1 MRKISILTM
10 ILTAVLT
17 VVGCNK
23 TFEMD
28 LPLAVSSRVID
39 LTKDAGTTHIMIFAD
54 GDWTAKFTETTEWAS
69 LDRLNGNGNS
79 EVVLSFSANY
89 GLSRRLAIALAKSEL
104 RDTIFVNQE
113 GMLSEPSLV
122 WPCDSVGLCKNA
134 GNATLKMKT
143 NLYYSL
149 QNIETAVEYKGEAK
163 DWLSDVTF
171 DGRLMKFAFT
181 ENSSAE
187 RRRANI
193 SVKVAVPGNSSTED
207 KTETFNVVVSQSS
220 DEPELEIAEVE
231 TLAGMKAQVAVE
243 TPVNSVW
250 AYADNLKFTVDYTPE
265 VAPEEGWITNL
276 ALTPTALTFDID
288 DNMSGDDRS
297 AVIKVFF
304 NGELIAEKTVNQ
316 DVYPVIVDFA
326 KLRTYPLGEEL
337 TAREFIDGYVV
348 SDNTSANVCL
358 NPQTKQFK
366 FDLNESKRTMM
377 FESLDG
383 KYGFAIKYKKL
394 AQNTFPCYSK
404 VRISLKGLTLSKNND
419 PEYYTI
425 TGMTED
431 HVASVEEPNPD
442 AVPMK
447 RKNVSELTDA
457 DIYTLVSLK
466 DMEVVFKDGSYTN
479 CTEGYSIL
487 SDFNTA
493 GGKSPR
499 WDVAPLLLTDKYG
512 QTISM
517 LMNSMVPWRRDGEGV
532 AQGSGDFKGIIVA
545 ETLIRYGDRGRYQI
559 RPMVKNDIALTEEP
573 FSKTIVEWN
582 WNDAK
587 QDLIPEI
594 GEGNISGVSVKLGAD
609 YNALIYANDPASQTK
624 PAANNVGGK
633 GVVNNQCGDLYSLT
647 EWKVGASFD
656 VDFSTKG
663 ISGTNLQIGFVWGKG
678 KGENTNIEVPSHW
691 KLLYSV
697 DDGDTFKEFVPMVKN
712 RPIVWWSNT
721 PVDVTPGYTD
731 HMFQLPQECFGKEK
745 VIVRFQVADNVCD
758 IDPKSNSTNWAT
770 ALSTEQGTF
779 TTSKNPIRFGSLTV
793 RYN

>member
-1 MRKISILTM
+1 M

-149 QNIETAVEYKGEAK
+149 QNIETAVEYKGEAT

-220 DEPELEIAEVE
+220 DEPALEIAAVE
-231 TLAGMKAQVAVE
+231 TLAGMKAQAVVE

-394 AQNTFPCYSK
+394 AQNTLPRYSK

-479 CTEGYSIL
+479 CTDGYSIL

-517 LMNSMVPWRRDGEGV
+517 LTNSMVPWRRDGEGV

-559 RPMVKNDIALTEEP
+559 RPMVKNDIALTDAP

-587 QDLIPEI
+587 EDLIPEI
-594 GEGNISGVSVKLGAD
+594 GEGNISGVSVKLSSD
-609 YNALIYANDPASQTK
+609 YNALICANDPASRTK

-656 VDFSTKG
+656 VDFSTNG
-663 ISGTNLQIGFVWGKG
+663 ISGSNLQIGFVWGKG
-678 KGENTNIEVPSHW
+678 KGGNTNIEVPSHW

-712 RPIVWWSNT
+712 RPIVWWNNT

>member
-1 MRKISILTM
+1 M

-104 RDTIFVNQE
+104 KDTIFVNQA

-207 KTETFNVVVSQSS
+207 KTETFNVTVSQSS
-220 DEPELEIAEVE
+220 DEPVLEIAEVE
-231 TLAGMKAQVAVE
+231 TLAGMKAQAAVE

-276 ALTPTALTFDID
+276 VLTPTALTFDID

-297 AVIKVFF
+297 AVVKVFF
-304 NGELIAEKTVNQ
+304 NDVLIAEKTFNQ

-326 KLRTYPLGEEL
+326 KLRTYPLDEEL

-358 NPQTKQFK
+358 NPQKSQFK

-394 AQNTFPCYSK
+394 AQNTLPRYSK

-479 CTEGYSIL
+479 CTDGYSIL

-517 LMNSMVPWRRDGEGV
+517 LTNSMVPWRRDGEGV

-594 GEGNISGVSVKLGAD
+594 GEGNISGVSVKLGQD

-624 PAANNVGGK
+624 PAANNIGGK

-678 KGENTNIEVPSHW
+678 KGGNTNIEVPSHW

-731 HMFQLPQECFGKEK
+731 HMFQLPQECFGKDK

>member
-1 MRKISILTM
+1 M

-104 RDTIFVNQE
+104 KDTIFVNQA

-207 KTETFNVVVSQSS
+207 KTETFNVTVSQNS

-231 TLAGMKAQVAVE
+231 TLAGMKAQAAVE

-297 AVIKVFF
+297 AVVKVFF
-304 NGELIAEKTVNQ
+304 NDELIAEKTFNQ

-326 KLRTYPLGEEL
+326 KLRTYPLDEEL

-358 NPQTKQFK
+358 NPQKSQFK

-394 AQNTFPCYSK
+394 AQNTLPRYSK

-479 CTEGYSIL
+479 CTDGYSIL

-517 LMNSMVPWRRDGEGV
+517 LTNSMVPWRRDGEGV

-594 GEGNISGVSVKLGAD
+594 GEGNISGVSVKLGQD

-678 KGENTNIEVPSHW
+678 KGGNTNIEVPSHW

-731 HMFQLPQECFGKEK
+731 HMFQLPQECFGKDK

-770 ALSTEQGTF
+770 ALSAEQGTF

>member
-1 MRKISILTM
+1 ML
-10 ILTAVLT
+10 LTAVLT

-104 RDTIFVNQE
+104 KDTIFVNQA

-134 GNATLKMKT
+134 GKATLKMKT

-207 KTETFNVVVSQSS
+207 KTETFNVTVSQSS

-231 TLAGMKAQVAVE
+231 TLAGMKAQAAVE

-297 AVIKVFF
+297 AVVKVFF
-304 NGELIAEKTVNQ
+304 NDELIAEKTFNQ

-326 KLRTYPLGEEL
+326 KLRTYPLDEEL

-358 NPQTKQFK
+358 NPQKSQFK

-377 FESLDG
+377 LESLDG

-394 AQNTFPCYSK
+394 AQNTLPRYSK
-404 VRISLKGLTLSKNND
+404 VRISLKGLKLSKNND
-419 PEYYTI
+419 PEFYTI

-447 RKNVSELTDA
+447 RKRVSELTDA

-479 CTEGYSIL
+479 CTDGYSIL

-517 LMNSMVPWRRDGEGV
+517 LTNSMVPWRRDGEGV

-594 GEGNISGVSVKLGAD
+594 GEGNISGVSVKLGSD

-624 PAANNVGGK
+624 PAANNIGGK

-678 KGENTNIEVPSHW
+678 KGGNTNIEVPSHW

-770 ALSTEQGTF
+770 ALSTEKGTF

>member
-134 GNATLKMKT
+134 GKATLKMKT

-207 KTETFNVVVSQSS
+207 KTETFNVTVSQSS
-220 DEPELEIAEVE
+220 DEPALEIAEVE
-231 TLAGMKAQVAVE
+231 TLAGMKAQAVVE

-394 AQNTFPCYSK
+394 AQNTLPRYSK

-479 CTEGYSIL
+479 CTDGYSIL

-517 LMNSMVPWRRDGEGV
+517 LTNSMVPWRRDGEGV

-559 RPMVKNDIALTEEP
+559 RPMVKNDIALTDAP

-587 QDLIPEI
+587 DDLIPEI
-594 GEGNISGVSVKLGAD
+594 GEGNISGVSVKLSSD
-609 YNALIYANDPASQTK
+609 YNALICANDPASQTK
-624 PAANNVGGK
+624 PAANNIGGK

-663 ISGTNLQIGFVWGKG
+663 ISGSNLQIGFVWGKG
-678 KGENTNIEVPSHW
+678 KGGNTNIEVPSHW

-712 RPIVWWSNT
+712 RPIVWWNNT

>member
-1 MRKISILTM
+1 M

-104 RDTIFVNQE
+104 KDTIFVNQA

-207 KTETFNVVVSQSS
+207 KTETFNVTVSQSS
-220 DEPELEIAEVE
+220 DEPVLEIAEVE
-231 TLAGMKAQVAVE
+231 TFAGMKAQAAVE

-297 AVIKVFF
+297 AVVKVFF
-304 NGELIAEKTVNQ
+304 NDELIAEKTFNQ
-316 DVYPVIVDFA
+316 NVYPVIVDFA
-326 KLRTYPLGEEL
+326 KLRTYPLDEEL

-394 AQNTFPCYSK
+394 AQNTLPRYSK
-404 VRISLKGLTLSKNND
+404 VRISLKGLKLSKNND
-419 PEYYTI
+419 PEFYTI

-447 RKNVSELTDA
+447 RKSVSELTDA

-479 CTEGYSIL
+479 CTDGYSIL

-517 LMNSMVPWRRDGEGV
+517 LNGSVEKRWRR
-532 AQGSGDFKGIIVA
+532 
-545 ETLIRYGDRGRYQI
+545 
-559 RPMVKNDIALTEEP
+559 
-573 FSKTIVEWN
+573 
-582 WNDAK
+582 
-587 QDLIPEI
+587 
-594 GEGNISGVSVKLGAD
+594 
-609 YNALIYANDPASQTK
+609 
-624 PAANNVGGK
+624 
-633 GVVNNQCGDLYSLT
+633 CGP
-647 EWKVGASFD
+647 
-656 VDFSTKG
+656 
-663 ISGTNLQIGFVWGKG
+663 GF
-678 KGENTNIEVPSHW
+678 
-691 KLLYSV
+691 
-697 DDGDTFKEFVPMVKN
+697 
-712 RPIVWWSNT
+712 R
-721 PVDVTPGYTD
+721 
-731 HMFQLPQECFGKEK
+731 
-745 VIVRFQVADNVCD
+745 
-758 IDPKSNSTNWAT
+758 
-770 ALSTEQGTF
+770 
-779 TTSKNPIRFGSLTV
+779 
-793 RYN
+793 

>member
-104 RDTIFVNQE
+104 KDTIFVNQE
-113 GMLSEPSLV
+113 GLLSEPSLV

-207 KTETFNVVVSQSS
+207 KTETFNVTVSQSS
-220 DEPELEIAEVE
+220 DEPALEIAEVE
-231 TLAGMKAQVAVE
+231 TLAGMKAQAVVE

-326 KLRTYPLGEEL
+326 KLRTYPLDEEL

-394 AQNTFPCYSK
+394 AQNTLPRYSK

-479 CTEGYSIL
+479 CTDGYSIL

-517 LMNSMVPWRRDGEGV
+517 LTNSMVPWRRDGEGV

-559 RPMVKNDIALTEEP
+559 RPMVKSDISLTDAP

-587 QDLIPEI
+587 DDLIPEI
-594 GEGNISGVSVKLGAD
+594 GEGNISGVSVKLGQD

-624 PAANNVGGK
+624 PAANNIGGK

-663 ISGTNLQIGFVWGKG
+663 ISGSNLQIGFVWGKG
-678 KGENTNIEVPSHW
+678 KGGNTNIEVPSHW

-712 RPIVWWSNT
+712 RPIVWWTNT

>member
-1 MRKISILTM
+1 M

-104 RDTIFVNQE
+104 KDTIFVNQA

-207 KTETFNVVVSQSS
+207 KTETFNVTVSQSS
-220 DEPELEIAEVE
+220 DEPVLEIAEVE
-231 TLAGMKAQVAVE
+231 TLAGMKAQAAVE

-297 AVIKVFF
+297 AVVKVFF
-304 NGELIAEKTVNQ
+304 NDVLIAEKTFNQ

-326 KLRTYPLGEEL
+326 KLRTYPLDEEL

-358 NPQTKQFK
+358 NPQKSQFK

-377 FESLDG
+377 LESLDG

-394 AQNTFPCYSK
+394 AQNTLPRYSK
-404 VRISLKGLTLSKNND
+404 VRISLKGLKLSKNND
-419 PEYYTI
+419 PEFYTI

-479 CTEGYSIL
+479 CTDGYSIL

-517 LMNSMVPWRRDGEGV
+517 LTNSMVPWRRNGEGV

-594 GEGNISGVSVKLGAD
+594 GEGNISGVSVKLGQD
-609 YNALIYANDPASQTK
+609 YNALIYANDPTSQTK

-678 KGENTNIEVPSHW
+678 KGGNTNIEVPSHW

-731 HMFQLPQECFGKEK
+731 HMFQLPQECFGKDK

-770 ALSTEQGTF
+770 ALSTEQGMF

>member
-104 RDTIFVNQE
+104 KDTIFVNQA

-207 KTETFNVVVSQSS
+207 KTETFNVTVSQSS
-220 DEPELEIAEVE
+220 DEPVLEIAEVE
-231 TLAGMKAQVAVE
+231 TLAGMKAQAAVE

-297 AVIKVFF
+297 AVVKVFF
-304 NGELIAEKTVNQ
+304 NDVLIAEKTFNQ

-326 KLRTYPLGEEL
+326 KLRTYPLDEEL

-358 NPQTKQFK
+358 NPQKSQFK

-377 FESLDG
+377 LESLDG

-394 AQNTFPCYSK
+394 AQNTLPRYSK

-479 CTEGYSIL
+479 CTDGYSIL

-517 LMNSMVPWRRDGEGV
+517 LTNSMVPWRRDGEGV

-678 KGENTNIEVPSHW
+678 KGGNTNIEVPSHW

-731 HMFQLPQECFGKEK
+731 HMFQLPQECFGKDK

>member
-104 RDTIFVNQE
+104 KDTIFVNQA

-207 KTETFNVVVSQSS
+207 KTETFNVTVSQSS

-231 TLAGMKAQVAVE
+231 TFAGMKAQAAVE

-297 AVIKVFF
+297 AVVKVFF
-304 NGELIAEKTVNQ
+304 NDELIAEKTFNQ

-326 KLRTYPLGEEL
+326 KLRTYPLDEEL

-358 NPQTKQFK
+358 NPQKSQFK

-377 FESLDG
+377 LESLDG

-394 AQNTFPCYSK
+394 AQNTLPRYSK
-404 VRISLKGLTLSKNND
+404 VRISLKGLKLSKNND
-419 PEYYTI
+419 PEFYTI

-431 HVASVEEPNPD
+431 HVASVEEPNHD

-479 CTEGYSIL
+479 CTDGYSIL

-493 GGKSPR
+493 GGKTPR

-517 LMNSMVPWRRDGEGV
+517 LTNSMVPWRRDGEGV

-594 GEGNISGVSVKLGAD
+594 GEGNISGVSVKLGQD

-624 PAANNVGGK
+624 PAANKVGGK

-678 KGENTNIEVPSHW
+678 KGANTNIEVPSHW

-712 RPIVWWSNT
+712 RPIVWWNNT

>member
-104 RDTIFVNQE
+104 KDTIFVNQA

-149 QNIETAVEYKGEAK
+149 QNIETAVEYRGEAK

-207 KTETFNVVVSQSS
+207 KTETFNVTVSQSS

-231 TLAGMKAQVAVE
+231 TLAGMKAQAAVE

-326 KLRTYPLGEEL
+326 KLRTYPLDEEL

-358 NPQTKQFK
+358 NPQKSQFK

-377 FESLDG
+377 LESLDG

-394 AQNTFPCYSK
+394 AQNTLPRYSK

-431 HVASVEEPNPD
+431 HVAAVEEPNPD

-479 CTEGYSIL
+479 CTDGYSIL

-512 QTISM
+512 KTISM
-517 LMNSMVPWRRDGEGV
+517 LTNSMVPWRRDGEGV

-633 GVVNNQCGDLYSLT
+633 GVVNNQCGDFYSLT

-678 KGENTNIEVPSHW
+678 KGGNTNIEVPSHW

-731 HMFQLPQECFGKEK
+731 HMFQLPQECFGKDK

>member
-104 RDTIFVNQE
+104 KDTIFVNQA

-207 KTETFNVVVSQSS
+207 KTETFNVTVSQSS
-220 DEPELEIAEVE
+220 DEPVLEIAEVE
-231 TLAGMKAQVAVE
+231 TFAGMKAQAAVE

-297 AVIKVFF
+297 AVVKVFF
-304 NGELIAEKTVNQ
+304 NDELIAEKTFNQ

-326 KLRTYPLGEEL
+326 KLRTYPLDEEL

-394 AQNTFPCYSK
+394 AQNTLPRYSK
-404 VRISLKGLTLSKNND
+404 ARISLKGLKLSKNND
-419 PEYYTI
+419 PEFYTI

-447 RKNVSELTDA
+447 RKSVSELTDA

-479 CTEGYSIL
+479 CTDGYSIL

-517 LMNSMVPWRRDGEGV
+517 LTNSMVPWRRDGEGV

-559 RPMVKNDIALTEEP
+559 RPMVKNDIALTEAP

-594 GEGNISGVSVKLGAD
+594 GEGNISGVSVKLGQD

-624 PAANNVGGK
+624 PAANKVGGK

-678 KGENTNIEVPSHW
+678 KGANTNIEVPSHW

-697 DDGDTFKEFVPMVKN
+697 DDGDTFTEFVPMVKN

>member
-104 RDTIFVNQE
+104 KDTIFVNQA

-207 KTETFNVVVSQSS
+207 KTETFNVTVSQSS
-220 DEPELEIAEVE
+220 DEPVLEIAEVE
-231 TLAGMKAQVAVE
+231 TLAGMKAQAAVE

-276 ALTPTALTFDID
+276 VLTPTALTFDID

-297 AVIKVFF
+297 AVVKVFF
-304 NGELIAEKTVNQ
+304 NDVLIAEKTFNQ

-326 KLRTYPLGEEL
+326 KLRTYPLDEEL

-358 NPQTKQFK
+358 NPQKSQFK

-394 AQNTFPCYSK
+394 AQNTLPRYSK

-479 CTEGYSIL
+479 CTDGYSIL

-517 LMNSMVPWRRDGEGV
+517 LTNSMVPWRRDGEGV

-594 GEGNISGVSVKLGAD
+594 GEGNISGVSVKLGQD

-624 PAANNVGGK
+624 PAANNIGGK

-678 KGENTNIEVPSHW
+678 KGGNTNNEVPSHW

-731 HMFQLPQECFGKEK
+731 HMFQLPQECFGKDK

>member
-1 MRKISILTM
+1 M

-104 RDTIFVNQE
+104 KDTIFVNQA

-207 KTETFNVVVSQSS
+207 KTETFNVTVSQSS

-231 TLAGMKAQVAVE
+231 TLAGMKAQASVE

-250 AYADNLKFTVDYTPE
+250 AYADNLKFAVDYTPE

-297 AVIKVFF
+297 AVVKVFF
-304 NGELIAEKTVNQ
+304 NDVLIAEKTFNQ

-326 KLRTYPLGEEL
+326 KLRTYPLDEEL

-358 NPQTKQFK
+358 NPQKSQFK

-394 AQNTFPCYSK
+394 AQNTLPRYSK

-419 PEYYTI
+419 PEFYTI

-466 DMEVVFKDGSYTN
+466 DMECGSVAFDRQ
-479 CTEGYSIL
+479 IW
-487 SDFNTA
+487 SDNINA
-493 GGKSPR
+493 HQLNGSVEKR
-499 WDVAPLLLTDKYG
+499 
-512 QTISM
+512 
-517 LMNSMVPWRRDGEGV
+517 WRR
-532 AQGSGDFKGIIVA
+532 
-545 ETLIRYGDRGRYQI
+545 
-559 RPMVKNDIALTEEP
+559 
-573 FSKTIVEWN
+573 
-582 WNDAK
+582 
-587 QDLIPEI
+587 
-594 GEGNISGVSVKLGAD
+594 
-609 YNALIYANDPASQTK
+609 
-624 PAANNVGGK
+624 
-633 GVVNNQCGDLYSLT
+633 CGP
-647 EWKVGASFD
+647 
-656 VDFSTKG
+656 
-663 ISGTNLQIGFVWGKG
+663 GF
-678 KGENTNIEVPSHW
+678 
-691 KLLYSV
+691 
-697 DDGDTFKEFVPMVKN
+697 
-712 RPIVWWSNT
+712 R
-721 PVDVTPGYTD
+721 
-731 HMFQLPQECFGKEK
+731 
-745 VIVRFQVADNVCD
+745 
-758 IDPKSNSTNWAT
+758 
-770 ALSTEQGTF
+770 
-779 TTSKNPIRFGSLTV
+779 
-793 RYN
+793 

>member
-1 MRKISILTM
+1 M

-104 RDTIFVNQE
+104 KDTIFVNQA

-207 KTETFNVVVSQSS
+207 KTETFNVTVSQSS
-220 DEPELEIAEVE
+220 DEPVLEIAEVE
-231 TLAGMKAQVAVE
+231 TLAGMKAQAAVE

-297 AVIKVFF
+297 AVVKVFF
-304 NGELIAEKTVNQ
+304 NDVLIAEKTFNQ

-326 KLRTYPLGEEL
+326 KLRTYPLDEEL

-358 NPQTKQFK
+358 NPQKSQFK

-394 AQNTFPCYSK
+394 AQNTLPRYSK

-479 CTEGYSIL
+479 CTDGYSIL

-517 LMNSMVPWRRDGEGV
+517 LTNSMVPWRRDGEGV

-594 GEGNISGVSVKLGAD
+594 GEGNISGVSVKLGQD

-624 PAANNVGGK
+624 PAANKVGGK

-678 KGENTNIEVPSHW
+678 KGANTNIEVPSHW

-697 DDGDTFKEFVPMVKN
+697 DDGDTFTEFVPMVKN

-731 HMFQLPQECFGKEK
+731 HMFQLPQECFGKDK

>member
-104 RDTIFVNQE
+104 KDTIFVNQE

-220 DEPELEIAEVE
+220 DEPALEIAEVE
-231 TLAGMKAQVAVE
+231 TLAGMKAQAAVE

-394 AQNTFPCYSK
+394 AQNTLPRYSK

-419 PEYYTI
+419 PEY
-425 TGMTED
+425 
-431 HVASVEEPNPD
+431 
-442 AVPMK
+442 
-447 RKNVSELTDA
+447 
-457 DIYTLVSLK
+457 
-466 DMEVVFKDGSYTN
+466 
-479 CTEGYSIL
+479 
-487 SDFNTA
+487 
-493 GGKSPR
+493 
-499 WDVAPLLLTDKYG
+499 
-512 QTISM
+512 
-517 LMNSMVPWRRDGEGV
+517 
-532 AQGSGDFKGIIVA
+532 
-545 ETLIRYGDRGRYQI
+545 
-559 RPMVKNDIALTEEP
+559 
-573 FSKTIVEWN
+573 
-582 WNDAK
+582 
-587 QDLIPEI
+587 
-594 GEGNISGVSVKLGAD
+594 
-609 YNALIYANDPASQTK
+609 
-624 PAANNVGGK
+624 
-633 GVVNNQCGDLYSLT
+633 
-647 EWKVGASFD
+647 
-656 VDFSTKG
+656 
-663 ISGTNLQIGFVWGKG
+663 
-678 KGENTNIEVPSHW
+678 
-691 KLLYSV
+691 
-697 DDGDTFKEFVPMVKN
+697 
-712 RPIVWWSNT
+712 
-721 PVDVTPGYTD
+721 
-731 HMFQLPQECFGKEK
+731 
-745 VIVRFQVADNVCD
+745 
-758 IDPKSNSTNWAT
+758 
-770 ALSTEQGTF
+770 
-779 TTSKNPIRFGSLTV
+779 
-793 RYN
+793 

>member
-104 RDTIFVNQE
+104 KDTIFVNQA

-207 KTETFNVVVSQSS
+207 KTETFNVTVSQSS
-220 DEPELEIAEVE
+220 DEPVLEIAEVE
-231 TLAGMKAQVAVE
+231 TLAGMKAQAAVE

-276 ALTPTALTFDID
+276 VLTPTALTFDID

-297 AVIKVFF
+297 AVVKVFF
-304 NGELIAEKTVNQ
+304 NDVLIAEKTFNQ

-326 KLRTYPLGEEL
+326 KLRTYPLDEEL

-358 NPQTKQFK
+358 NPQKSQFK

-394 AQNTFPCYSK
+394 AQNTLPRYSK

-479 CTEGYSIL
+479 CTDGYSIL

-517 LMNSMVPWRRDGEGV
+517 LTNSMVPWRRDGEGV

-594 GEGNISGVSVKLGAD
+594 GEGNISGVSVKLGQD

-624 PAANNVGGK
+624 PAANNIGGK

-678 KGENTNIEVPSHW
+678 KGGNTNIEVPSHW

-731 HMFQLPQECFGKEK
+731 HMFQLPQECFGKDK